1 MRCRFPRLLL
11 LTLAAAAAFQRGCG
25 VQGNLVEG
33 FVESVHEALF
43 GLGLLLLLL
52 FSLLLLLMM
61 LVVMMMM
68 MHPLAIKLLLLHEVL
83 LLLMVVVASSSA
95 SPSLVLAVLEQ
106 TVSVSVGQITFLH

>member
-1 MRCRFPRLLL
+1 MAGMRFPRLLL
-11 LTLAAAAAFQRGCG
+11 LTLAAAAAFQRGCR

-43 GLGLLLLLL
+43 GLGLLLL

-61 LVVMMMM
+61 LVVMVMM

-83 LLLMVVVASSSA
+83 LLLMVIVASSSA

-106 TVSVSVGQITFLH
+106 TVSVSVGQITFSH